1 MQLPKPELY
10 VLYTG
15 DRKTHPE
22 EITLKNKFFDGQ
34 DVALDIK
41 IKMLYGTGEEAMDAL
56 DIPEEERSRYKELLK
71 TQ

>member
-41 IKMLYGTGEEAMDAL
+41 IKMLYGTGEEKPWML
-56 DIPEEERSRYKELLK
+56 WIYRKKKEADTK
-71 TQ
+71 NC